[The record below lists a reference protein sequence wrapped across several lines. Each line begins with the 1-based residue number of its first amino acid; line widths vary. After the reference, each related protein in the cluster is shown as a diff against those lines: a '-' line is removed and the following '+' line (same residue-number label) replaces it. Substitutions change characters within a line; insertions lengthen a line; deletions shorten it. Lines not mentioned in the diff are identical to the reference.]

1 MGKVLVR
8 DGALPMRREKASKR
22 GRWFWIF
29 VAGLVGFL
37 IGDRHAATWQPKDVS
52 ASENVALRFPE
63 AKTDA
68 AVSDTAAE
76 SSYQTASSATN
87 ATAVG
92 TVVGGAQLA
101 LLNPEPMVPPAQ
113 RPAQQAPIAAAT
125 PPAAVAPPLAKA
137 APGPHPRAEPKA
149 ATSAADDA
157 SRRINRPGLLLND
170 AQIASIKR
178 RLHLTPD
185 QESMW
190 PAVEAALRN
199 VAYAQTRSA
208 HRHDAPQGAA
218 QLASADPDSVEVQ
231 GLKSAAIPL
240 IMSFSD
246 EQKNEVRSLAHVM
259 GLDKLASEL

>member
-1 MGKVLVR
+1 
-8 DGALPMRREKASKR
+8 MRREKASKR

-37 IGDRHAATWQPKDVS
+37 IGDRHATTWQPTDLS
-52 ASENVALRFPE
+52 ASENIALRFPE
-63 AKTDA
+63 AKTGA

-76 SSYQTASSATN
+76 IPYETTSAATN
-87 ATAVG
+87 A

-101 LLNPEPMVPPAQ
+101 LLSPEPMVPPPVQ
-113 RPAQQAPIAAAT
+113 PAPIPAT
-125 PPAAVAPPLAKA
+125 TPQATIALPPAKA
-137 APGPHPRAEPKA
+137 APVPHPRAEAKA
-149 ATSAADDA
+149 ATFAADDA
-157 SRRINRPGLLLND
+157 SRHANRPGLLLND

-185 QESMW
+185 QENMW

-208 HRHDAPQGAA
+208 HRHDAPPSAA
-218 QLASADPDSVEVQ
+218 QLASADPESVEVR

-246 EQKNEVRSLAHVM
+246 EQKNEVRGLAHVM

>member
-1 MGKVLVR
+1 
-8 DGALPMRREKASKR
+8 MRREKASKR

-37 IGDRHAATWQPKDVS
+37 IGDRHATTWQPKNVS
-52 ASENVALRFPE
+52 ASESVALRFPE

-76 SSYQTASSATN
+76 ISYETTSSATN
-87 ATAVG
+87 A

-101 LLNPEPMVPPAQ
+101 LLSPEPMVPPPVQ
-113 RPAQQAPIAAAT
+113 RPARQAPIPAT
-125 PPAAVAPPLAKA
+125 TPQAAVAPPPAKA
-137 APGPHPRAEPKA
+137 APAPVRHPQAKPKV

-157 SRRINRPGLLLND
+157 SRHINRPGFLLND
-170 AQIASIKR
+170 AQIASVKR

-208 HRHDAPQGAA
+208 HRHDALPSAA
-218 QLASADPDSVEVQ
+218 QLASADPESVEVQ

>member
-1 MGKVLVR
+1 MVR

-37 IGDRHAATWQPKDVS
+37 IGDRHATTWQPKDVS

-68 AVSDTAAE
+68 AVADTAE
-76 SSYQTASSATN
+76 TSFGTPSSAAN
-87 ATAVG
+87 AA
-92 TVVGGAQLA
+92 VVGGAQLA
-101 LLNPEPMVPPAQ
+101 LLNPEPMVPPVQ
-113 RPAQQAPIAAAT
+113 RPAQQARIPAT
-125 PPAAVAPPLAKA
+125 TPQAAVAPPPAKA
-137 APGPHPRAEPKA
+137 AQLPHPRAESKA

-157 SRRINRPGLLLND
+157 SRHINRPGLLLND

-199 VAYAQTRSA
+199 VAYAQTRNAYHHGTPAST
-208 HRHDAPQGAA
+208 A
-218 QLASADPDSVEVQ
+218 QLASTDPESVEVQ

-246 EQKNEVRSLAHVM
+246 QQKNEVRSLAHVM

>member
-1 MGKVLVR
+1 
-8 DGALPMRREKASKR
+8 MRREKASKR

-37 IGDRHAATWQPKDVS
+37 IGDRHATTWQPTDLS
-52 ASENVALRFPE
+52 ASENIALRFPE
-63 AKTDA
+63 AKTGA

-76 SSYQTASSATN
+76 IPYETTSGAPN
-87 ATAVG
+87 V
-92 TVVGGAQLA
+92 TVAGRAQLA
-101 LLNPEPMVPPAQ
+101 LLSPEPMVPPPVQ
-113 RPAQQAPIAAAT
+113 RPAQQAPIPATTPQAAAT
-125 PPAAVAPPLAKA
+125 PLPAKA
-137 APGPHPRAEPKA
+137 VSVPHPRAEPKA

-157 SRRINRPGLLLND
+157 SRHANRPGLLLND
-170 AQIASIKR
+170 AQIASIKQ

-199 VAYAQTRSA
+199 VAYARARDT
-208 HRHDAPQGAA
+208 HRHDAPASAA
-218 QLASADPDSVEVQ
+218 QLAAADPASVEVQ
-231 GLKSAAIPL
+231 GLKSAAMPL